1 MWKIT
6 HLGEKPERT
15 WMEAVVRFLKES
27 THKSIVTDKFHLKWL
42 GPHLKDKKLTEINRE
57 ILDDLI
63 EKRKAGAASN
73 KTVNSTLEVV
83 RKILRK
89 AEREW
94 EWIDRAPYVKML
106 TLNNK
111 RIRWITAEESEK
123 LIAALPAHL
132 KPIVSFALKTG
143 LRKENIL
150 ELKWSEVDLVRKH
163 AMVHPDESKTSTA
176 IPIPLNN
183 DAIKIIKSQ
192 IGRHPIFVFTY
203 NGKPIDECTTKAWR
217 KALERA
223 GIKNFTFHDL
233 RHTWASWHVQN
244 GTSLQELQQLGG
256 WKSYQMVLRYAHLS
270 SRHLSKAAENISG
283 AKMVLKEKAD
293 LVHRS
298 RTA

>member
-1 MWKIT
+1 
-6 HLGEKPERT
+6 
-15 WMEAVVRFLKES
+15 MEAVIRFRKEA
-27 THKSIVTDKFHLKWL
+27 THKSIETDMFHLKWL
-42 GPHLKDKKLTEINRE
+42 GPHLKDKKLTEINRDV
-57 ILDDLI
+57 LDDLA
-63 EKRKAGAASN
+63 EKRRKKITIDEKGNEEIKTISN
-73 KTVNSTLEVV
+73 KTINSMLEVI

-106 TLNNK
+106 SLNNK
-111 RIRWITAEESEK
+111 RVRWITAEESEK
-123 LIAALPAHL
+123 LIAELPAHL
-132 KPIVSFALKTG
+132 KSIVSFALRTG

-163 AMVHPDESKTSTA
+163 AMVHPDESKTSAA

-183 DAIKIIKSQ
+183 DAIKIIRSQ
-192 IGRHPIFVFTY
+192 IGKHPIFVFTY
-203 NGKPIDECTTKAWR
+203 HGMPIDECNTRAWR
-217 KALERA
+217 KSLERA

-256 WKSYQMVLRYAHLS
+256 WKSFQMVLRYAHLS

-283 AKMVLKEKAD
+283 AKMVLKKKGK
-293 LVHRS
+293 LVHGS
-298 RTA
+298 